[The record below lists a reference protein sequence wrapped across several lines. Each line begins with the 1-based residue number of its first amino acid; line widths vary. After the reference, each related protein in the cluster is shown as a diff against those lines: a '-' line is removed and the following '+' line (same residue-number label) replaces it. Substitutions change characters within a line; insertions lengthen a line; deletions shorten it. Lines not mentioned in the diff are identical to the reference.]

1 VLLAVEVAGTRRG
14 RDMARLVLGLSP
26 QALAEYAA

>member
-1 VLLAVEVAGTRRG
+1 VLLAVEVGAHEPS

>member
-1 VLLAVEVAGTRRG
+1 VEVGAHQPS